1 MRIIYITDIHGA
13 FDRVGQLLGATNA
26 DVYIIA
32 GDLIDLPFYTMN
44 TAMHYHELQTYFHAL
59 RRRMDQTDDLLEDFV
74 DRLMLTPD
82 LADDI
87 QEKGAR
93 FQQYTIR
100 ARRVMQQKYKVLE
113 NILSLKSRASC
124 FCLPGNYDMDLRY
137 TSLHHRDLHLQCRSA
152 GNLNI
157 CGYGGAG
164 GWTQGIPERY
174 VIRSR
179 SDHAFSERDRE
190 MIRFF
195 EAARPDLIVTHQPAH
210 GFHDQVTPMGET
222 GSAALLNYCETH
234 DVLACL
240 TGHIHEQW
248 GFAESE
254 GTIYLNPSNFGDVVQ
269 ISGRISEGGF
279 FHEIEI
285 ENSTINRVTY
295 KKISGRAIHDIMAY
309 DRHEDGWQSRVVD
322 QERYG
327 AHLRGQTYD
336 RQPVDR
342 HPPPASEISGEVE
355 ALYRLS
361 RVDDVHHETDP
372 IGEAIR
378 IMEAGYPFP
387 FALDIIGS
395 ANDYSNDSGSDIDL
409 VVYQRCGQSDEDK
422 TCFRGSSSDCPHF
435 AAARDMLQKSIGAR
449 FAFSIVDCIDLDHVE
464 KSIRINNY
472 ECEMTQRFVVYR
484 SVGRPVHASLIG
496 PAEEL
501 LNREEAFRQ
510 ELEGS
515 IRSYFR
521 IFLTAAGHVQSFSTY
536 ESHLNA
542 IGIRL
547 PGAMRARIRTYLER
561 RQL

>member
-1 MRIIYITDIHGA
+1 MRIIYLADIHGA
-13 FDRVGQLLGATNA
+13 FDRVGQLLDATDA
-26 DVYIIA
+26 DIYIVA
-32 GDLIDLPFYTMN
+32 GDLIDLPFYAMN
-44 TAMHYHELQTYFHAL
+44 TAIHYHDLQTYFHGL
-59 RRRMDQTDDLLEDFV
+59 RRGLDKTVELLEDFV

-82 LADDI
+82 LTDDM

-100 ARRVMQQKYKVLE
+100 ARRVMQQKYKILE
-113 NILSLKSRASC
+113 NILRLKSRAAC

-137 TSLHHRDLHLQCRSA
+137 TSLHHRDLHLQRQSA
-152 GNLNI
+152 GSLTI
-157 CGYGGAG
+157 GGYGGAG

-179 SDHAFSERDRE
+179 SDRAFSERDRE

-210 GFHDQVTPMGET
+210 GFHDQVAPMGET
-222 GSAALLNYCETH
+222 GSPALLHYCETH

-254 GTIYLNPSNFGDVVQ
+254 GTVYLNPSNFGDVAQ
-269 ISGRISEGGF
+269 ISGRVSEGGF

-285 ENSTINRVTY
+285 ANSTINRVTY
-295 KKISGRAIHDIMAY
+295 KKISGRAIHDIMVY
-309 DRHEDGWQSRVVD
+309 DRQENGWQSRVID
-322 QERYG
+322 QARYG
-327 AHLRGQTYD
+327 AHLRGLTYD
-336 RQPVDR
+336 RQPDAGK
-342 HPPPASEISGEVE
+342 HPHTPELSGEVE
-355 ALYRLS
+355 ALYRLP
-361 RVDDVHHETDP
+361 RVDDVHLEIDP
-372 IGEAIR
+372 IGEAVR
-378 IMEAGYPFP
+378 IMEDGDPFP
-387 FALDIIGS
+387 FALDIVGS
-395 ANDYSNDSGSDIDL
+395 ANDGLTDSGSDVDL
-409 VVYQRCGQSDEDK
+409 VIYQRCGKSDESK
-422 TCFRGSSSDCPHF
+422 TCFRGSSSDCNHF
-435 AAARDMLQKSIGAR
+435 TAARDTLRNSIDAR
-449 FAFSIVDCIDLDHVE
+449 LAFSIVDCIDLDHVE

-496 PAEEL
+496 PAEKL
-501 LNREEAFRQ
+501 LTRDEAFRQ

-521 IFLTAAGHVQSFSTY
+521 IFLTTAGYVQSFSKY
-536 ESHLNA
+536 ESHLHA

-547 PGAMRARIRTYLER
+547 PGAMRSRIRAYLEKKHA
-561 RQL
+561 

>member
-1 MRIIYITDIHGA
+1 MKIIYISDIHGA
-13 FDRVGQLLGATNA
+13 FDRVGQLLDATEA

-44 TAMHYHELQTYFHAL
+44 TAMHYHDLQTYFHGL
-59 RRRMDQTDDLLEDFV
+59 RRAMDRTDDLLEDFV
-74 DRLMLTPD
+74 DRLLLTPD
-82 LADDI
+82 LTDDI

-113 NILSLKSRASC
+113 NLLSLKTGPLC

-137 TSLHHRDLHLQCRSA
+137 TSLHQRDLHLQCRSA
-152 GNLNI
+152 GPLKI
-157 CGYGGAG
+157 CGYGGAS

-174 VIRSR
+174 VIHSR
-179 SDHAFSERDRE
+179 SDHPFSERDRE

-254 GTIYLNPSNFGDVVQ
+254 GTLYLNPSNFGDVHQV
-269 ISGRISEGGF
+269 SGRVSEGGF
-279 FHEIEI
+279 FHEIQIAGDTI
-285 ENSTINRVTY
+285 ERVSY
-295 KKISGRAIHDIMAY
+295 KKISALMIHDIMVY
-309 DRHEDGWQSRVVD
+309 DRHEGEWQSRVVD

-336 RQPVDR
+336 RRDSGGSPPV
-342 HPPPASEISGEVE
+342 HEWSGDAL
-355 ALYRLS
+355 ALYR
-361 RVDDVHHETDP
+361 V
-372 IGEAIR
+372 
-378 IMEAGYPFP
+378 EAGVGTAADPVEEALRDLEKGDGLPFS
-387 FALDIIGS
+387 LDIVGS
-395 ANDYSNDSGSDIDL
+395 AHDGISDSKAELDL
-409 VVYQRCGQSDEDK
+409 VVYLRCGQSDEDK
-422 TCFRGSSSDCPHF
+422 TCFHGSSSDCPHF
-435 AAARDMLQKSIGAR
+435 SGAQAMIRERIGGR
-449 FAFSIVDCIDLDHVE
+449 MPFEIVDCIDLNHVE
-464 KSIRINNY
+464 KSIRTRNY
-472 ECEMTQRFVVYR
+472 ECEMLQRFVVYR
-484 SVGRPVHASLIG
+484 SVGRPVRAALFA

-501 LNREEAFRQ
+501 LSRDRDFRQ
-510 ELEGS
+510 ELDGS

-521 IFLTAAGHVQSFSTY
+521 IFMTTAGAVRSFSAY
-536 ESHLNA
+536 ESHLQT

-547 PGAMRARIRTYLER
+547 PGAMRGRIRAYLER
-561 RQL
+561 QRT